1 MTSRLPL
8 PYRPELL
15 VKQTES
21 RSATDSFVFYGVF
34 ALLLLGPLAFG
45 GVEPWAIF
53 SLEAGAV
60 VLFIVWTASRL
71 LSNELPISWSPLF
84 APMMVFAALVALQ
97 IATRNSA
104 YRYATFSSGLLYA
117 AYGLLCFLTVQCLRR
132 TSQVKILAISFSAYG
147 MAVATFSLFQGL
159 ASNGRLYWLRTP
171 PRWSWIYGPYVNHN
185 HYAGLME
192 MLVPIP
198 LVFSLSSYA
207 RGGLRKAAVVVSAV
221 MGTTIFLC
229 GSRGGAVAF
238 MCELILLVCIL
249 IWQRSSRRSSLSNRL
264 TLALFATLL
273 LSLSAWIGGYAT
285 IGRLINVESTRHEI
299 TGSLRLAIDRDLLK
313 MFPHRPSLG
322 WGLGTFEYVY
332 PQFRSFYTSYYI
344 DEAHNDY
351 LQLLIEL
358 GAAGFIT
365 MIWFLSLVFRIGS
378 KKLRNWPVDINGG
391 VALAALLGVTGILV
405 HSLVDFNLQVPAN
418 AALFYV
424 LCTIATMEP
433 RFGSFRPPRDEVL
446 QIDANNRQPHFL
458 V

>member
-1 MTSRLPL
+1 VTSHLPL
-8 PYRPELL
+8 PYRPGIL
-15 VKQTES
+15 VKQKDL
-21 RSATDSFVFYGVF
+21 SATDSFVFYGVF

-45 GVEPWAIF
+45 AVEPWAIF

-60 VLFIVWTASRL
+60 VLFIVWTASRF

-84 APMMVFAALVALQ
+84 APMLLFAALVLFQ

-104 YRYATFSSGLLYA
+104 YRYATFSSGLLYG

-147 MAVATFSLFQGL
+147 MAVATFSLFHGL

-171 PRWSWIYGPYVNHN
+171 PHWSWIYGPYINHN

-198 LVFSLSSYA
+198 LVFSLSIYA
-207 RGGLRKAAVVVSAV
+207 RGGLRKAAVVASAV
-221 MGTTIFLC
+221 MATTIFLC
-229 GSRGGAVAF
+229 GSRGGVVAF

-249 IWQRSSRRSSLSNRL
+249 IWQRSSKRSSLSNRL
-264 TLALFATLL
+264 TLALFAILL
-273 LSLSAWIGGYAT
+273 LSLSGWIGGYAT

-313 MFPHRPSLG
+313 MFPHRPFLG

-365 MIWFLSLVFRIGS
+365 MIWFLWLVFRIGS
-378 KKLRNWPVDINGG
+378 KKLRNWPADINGA

-433 RFGSFRPPRDEVL
+433 RFGSFRPPGDELL